1 MGNAVDK
8 ENITRRLEEFA
19 EAGIG
24 GVEITPIFGTKGY
37 EDHFLTHLSEG
48 WMEMPGNGM
57 ALWRCPGRT
66 RICCRQALHTKL

>member
-24 GVEITPIFGTKGY
+24 GVEITPIFGTKGF
-37 EDHFLTHLSEG
+37 EDRFLRHLPEG
-48 WMEMPGNGM
+48 
-57 ALWRCPGRT
+57 C
-66 RICCRQALHTKL
+66 I